1 MKEPI
6 MAEQKA
12 QPVQKADAKDVEENK
27 VYAILAYL
35 GILVL
40 VPILAAKESR
50 FAQYHANQ
58 GLVLLITSI
67 ICGFVIWIP
76 VVGWLL
82 GLGILVLWVMG
93 IVNAAQGEMKPLPVI
108 GGFKILK

>member
-1 MKEPI
+1 
-6 MAEQKA
+6 MAESKK
-12 QPVQKADAKDVEENK
+12 PNKVVQKADAKDVEDNK

-40 VPILAAKESR
+40 VPILAAKDSR

-58 GLVLLITSI
+58 GLVLFLTSI

-76 VVGWLL
+76 VVGWAL
-82 GLGILVLWVMG
+82 GIGILVLWVMG
-93 IVNAAQGEMKPLPVI
+93 IVNAAQGEMKPLPII
-108 GGFKILK
+108 GGIELIK